1 MEDSIST
8 AIVKPTDGFCNL
20 ACSYCYMQKVC
31 TRGKIRV
38 MSAHVLEN
46 LTDFFCSELEEIE
59 FIWHGGE
66 PLLAGVDF
74 YQKVVQCQ
82 ESWIASGKKIANFV
96 QTNGVLLNGRWADFF
111 SQNGFVVGV
120 SLDGP
125 ARVHDATRR
134 FKSGGSS
141 LVATINGI
149 EVARKAGIFNGV
161 ICCVSSHNCELAEE
175 TFDFLCSLGIKSI
188 KFLRVKG
195 EFEDSVNQGQYV
207 RFLTAVLRR
216 WLEVD
221 DPEIE
226 IRDIKS
232 LIDIAL
238 GGNFR
243 ECVYMG
249 RCDKFVTVYGDGSI
263 YACDNL
269 PKVDRF
275 CFGNVVQTRK
285 EVLLGPKLQN
295 FLAMI
300 DERKKSCSSC
310 FWFETCRGG
319 CAYRYLQEEKEENQ
333 CEDLKDLFGTVR
345 DVLKRHQMV

>member
-20 ACSYCYMQKVC
+20 SCSYCYMQKIC
-31 TRGKIRV
+31 AEEKLQV
-38 MSAHVLEN
+38 MSAETLQEMTN
-46 LTDFFCSELEEIE
+46 FFCSGVESTE

-66 PLLAGVDF
+66 PLLAGMDF
-74 YQKVVQCQ
+74 YREVVRCQ
-82 ESWIASGKKIANFV
+82 EPWVASGRKIANFV
-96 QTNGVLLNGRWADFF
+96 QTNGVLLNANWANFF
-111 SQNGFVVGV
+111 SANGFLVGV

-125 ARVHDATRR
+125 ARVHDMTRC
-134 FKSGGSS
+134 FKGGGSS
-141 LVATINGI
+141 LSATLRGI
-149 EVARKAGIFNGV
+149 EVAKKASIFNGV

-175 TFDFLCSLGIKSI
+175 TFDFICSLGIKGI

-195 EFEDSVNQGQYV
+195 EFEERITQRQYV
-207 RFLTAVLRR
+207 RFLIAVLHR
-216 WLEVD
+216 WLEID

-249 RCDKFVTVYGDGSI
+249 RCDKFVTVYRDGSI

-269 PKVDRF
+269 PKTDQF
-275 CFGNVVQTRK
+275 CFGNVTQTRE
-285 EVLLGPKLQN
+285 EVLLGQE
-295 FLAMI
+295 FRDFVATV
-300 DERKKSCSSC
+300 DGHKKDCAPC
-310 FWFETCRGG
+310 PWFNTCRGG
-319 CAYRYLQEEKEENQ
+319 CIYRHLQTEKEESE
-333 CEDLKDLFGTVR
+333 CGDLKDLFSVVGE
-345 DVLKRHQMV
+345 VLRKYQMI